1 MTAPTR
7 EDLEL
12 YVMGLYDG
20 DVAALEAHLA
30 DDPAS
35 RAIVAREA
43 SLEVLLR
50 DAAAAATF
58 CPACDDIVDGDRC
71 DACGAALRAGGYEIE
86 RVLVQNA
93 HGRMYLARDVDGQQ
107 VALKELA
114 FVQSPSADA
123 FAAFEREARFLRA
136 LDHAAIPRF
145 VASFQEGKG
154 VHTRY
159 YLAQTLVTGQ
169 SLDAR
174 IVDHWYDEREIVDIA
189 RQVLTVLSYL
199 QALSPMIVHRDIKP
213 ANLIRREDGTVLL
226 VDFGAAYDQGATVGS
241 TAIGTFGYMPLEQ
254 MAGQIDATTDPYALG
269 ASLLHLLTRREPW
282 SFMQDPDF
290 ASVNVSEPMRAFLKK
305 LVASDPR
312 DRFPGASAAL
322 EALDRAARGEMPV
335 APPAKLATRR
345 PWWRPTLL
353 AAAAVGVVGGGL
365 AVTVARDAG
374 GPLGS
379 PEPAA
384 VVEPVP
390 LPTVRAAVPVVTVTP
405 PPVVLPTPESLP
417 AGKPIDLKV
426 DQASESDVLRAVGS
440 ACGLN
445 VVIPDAVRFDT
456 TVELQAVPCDQA
468 LEVLLESRGLWY
480 TYRSAGNLLRVA
492 PRKQLDMEMHAALE
506 RKRVRA
512 QLGLEDDPLPEGKA
526 IDIELERAPIGDV
539 LEVLADAGGV
549 NVVLADSIGCSV
561 TLIAKSVG
569 WRDALR
575 VVLEA
580 QSLGY
585 RYRENG
591 KLLMVA
597 PQRDLDMEDHATLE
611 RKRIM
616 TPEK

>member
-20 DVAALEAHLA
+20 DIAALEAHLA
-30 DDPAS
+30 NDPAA
-35 RAIVAREA
+35 REIVAKEA
-43 SLEVLLR
+43 ELEVMLR

-58 CPACDDIVDGDRC
+58 CPACDDVVAGARC
-71 DACGAALRAGGYEIE
+71 EACGAALRAGGYEIE

-93 HGRMYLARDVDGQQ
+93 HGRMYLARDVDGKQ

-123 FAAFEREARFLRA
+123 LAAFEREARFLRA
-136 LDHAAIPRF
+136 LEHAAIPRF

-159 YLAQTLVTGQ
+159 YLAQELVTGQ

-174 IVDHWYDEREIVDIA
+174 MADHWYDEREIVDIA

-199 QALSPMIVHRDIKP
+199 QSLSPMIVHRDIKP

-282 SFMQDPDF
+282 SFLQEPDF
-290 ASVNVSEPMRAFLKK
+290 ASVNVSEPVRAFLKK
-305 LVASDPR
+305 LIAADRR
-312 DRFPGASAAL
+312 DRFAGAAAALQAL
-322 EALDRAARGEMPV
+322 EAAARGEMPA
-335 APPAKLATRR
+335 APPKKVTPLRR
-345 PWWRPTLL
+345 WWRPALL
-353 AAAAVGVVGGGL
+353 AAAAIGIVGGGL
-365 AVTVARDAG
+365 AIKFGRE
-374 GPLGS
+374 PHS
-379 PEPAA
+379 PAPHAEPAA
-384 VVEPVP
+384 ATTVPAPAPVP
-390 LPTVRAAVPVVTVTP
+390 TVEIAPAVTVL
-405 PPVVLPTPESLP
+405 PVPESLP
-417 AGKPIDLKV
+417 AGKTIDLSFN
-426 DQASESDVLRAVGS
+426 QASETDVFRSIGA

-445 VVIPDAVRFDT
+445 IVIPDSVRFQT
-456 TVELQAVPCDQA
+456 TVTLESVPCDQA

-480 TYRSAGNLLRVA
+480 RYTSAGNLLRIS
-492 PRKQLDMEMHAALE
+492 PRRQLDMEMHAAIE
-506 RKRVRA
+506 RARVRA
-512 QLGLEDDPLPEGKA
+512 ELGLKDDVLPEGREVA
-526 IDIELERAPIGDV
+526 IELKNAPVADV
-539 LEVLADAGGV
+539 LKTLADAGDV
-549 NVVLADSIGCSV
+549 NVVLSDAVGGSV
-561 TLIAKSVG
+561 TLIAKSVQ
-569 WRDALR
+569 WRDAVR
-575 VVLEA
+575 VVLES

-591 KLLMVA
+591 KILMVA
-597 PQRDLDMEDHATLE
+597 PQRELDMEDHASRE
-611 RKRIM
+611 RRRI
-616 TPEK
+616 TEPQK

>member
-1 MTAPTR
+1 
-7 EDLEL
+7 
-12 YVMGLYDG
+12 
-20 DVAALEAHLA
+20 
-30 DDPAS
+30 
-35 RAIVAREA
+35 
-43 SLEVLLR
+43 
-50 DAAAAATF
+50 
-58 CPACDDIVDGDRC
+58 
-71 DACGAALRAGGYEIE
+71 
-86 RVLVQNA
+86 
-93 HGRMYLARDVDGQQ
+93 
-107 VALKELA
+107 
-114 FVQSPSADA
+114 
-123 FAAFEREARFLRA
+123 
-136 LDHAAIPRF
+136 
-145 VASFQEGKG
+145 
-154 VHTRY
+154 
-159 YLAQTLVTGQ
+159 
-169 SLDAR
+169 
-174 IVDHWYDEREIVDIA
+174 
-189 RQVLTVLSYL
+189 
-199 QALSPMIVHRDIKP
+199 
-213 ANLIRREDGTVLL
+213 
-226 VDFGAAYDQGATVGS
+226 
-241 TAIGTFGYMPLEQ
+241 
-254 MAGQIDATTDPYALG
+254 
-269 ASLLHLLTRREPW
+269 LHLLTRREPW

-353 AAAAVGVVGGGL
+353 AAAAVGV
-365 AVTVARDAG
+365 

-549 NVVLADSIGCSV
+549 NVVLADSIGGSV